1 MDFGIQST
9 DTDSLPEAKD
19 ALVFLLVAINSRW
32 KVPVAYFL
40 INGLT
45 GKEKSN
51 MVNKCVEIVHTTGAV
66 VVSLTF
72 DGAAANVSMVKDLG
86 DDLSPFNLKSTFLNS
101 ITNEPIFIF
110 IDMCH
115 VIKLLRNALGDRG
128 YFLDGHNNYIKWIFF
143 KDLVQLQ
150 EKSGLHAAAKL
161 RREHINYSKIIMKV
175 RLAIQTFSNSM
186 AGANDLSEYIEASSV
201 SRISVYFQILP
212 HH

>member
-1 MDFGIQST
+1 
-9 DTDSLPEAKD
+9 
-19 ALVFLLVAINSRW
+19 
-32 KVPVAYFL
+32 VAYFL

-51 MVNKCVEIVHTTGAV
+51 MVNKCVEIVHTTGA

-115 VIKLLRNALGDRG
+115 VIKLLRNALGD
-128 YFLDGHNNYIKWIFF
+128 
-143 KDLVQLQ
+143 
-150 EKSGLHAAAKL
+150 
-161 RREHINYSKIIMKV
+161 
-175 RLAIQTFSNSM
+175 
-186 AGANDLSEYIEASSV
+186 
-201 SRISVYFQILP
+201 
-212 HH
+212 